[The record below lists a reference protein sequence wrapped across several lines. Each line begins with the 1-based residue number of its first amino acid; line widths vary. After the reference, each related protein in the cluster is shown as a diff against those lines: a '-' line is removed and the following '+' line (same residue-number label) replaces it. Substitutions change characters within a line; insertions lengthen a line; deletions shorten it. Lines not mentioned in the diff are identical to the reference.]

1 MSRRTGV
8 FVPVVM
14 VASVI
19 SRAAHADE
27 LFLGGAQYGA
37 NASYS
42 YIGSVIPLPGSTLGS
57 GFAARLWGDY
67 LTYNYRTGS
76 AKIDAAG
83 WGGELAGVYQ
93 FSGAWGWSDLSAGA
107 RYRDTNLSPDDPNN
121 RARGSH
127 VYLTLQ
133 ADGGYN
139 LDANWRFR
147 GIASYTPLITGYFIQ
162 PAIDRAIS
170 QSVRAGLDVTFQGDR
185 SYKQVYAG
193 ANVTIIIDDRRS
205 VGLRAG
211 TMTSGGGSGLYA
223 GISFVLTGS

>member
-8 FVPVVM
+8 FVPVV
-14 VASVI
+14 VLASVI
-19 SRAAHADE
+19 SLCAAHADD
-27 LFLGGAQYGA
+27 LFLGGAQYGRMHPTL
-37 NASYS
+37 

-83 WGGELAGVYQ
+83 WGSELAGVYQ
-93 FSGAWGWSDLSAGA
+93 FSGPWGWSDLSAGA

-121 RARGSH
+121 RARGAH

-139 LDANWRFR
+139 L
-147 GIASYTPLITGYFIQ
+147 TMQTGGFAES
-162 PAIDRAIS
+162 PATRP
-170 QSVRAGLDVTFQGDR
+170 
-185 SYKQVYAG
+185 
-193 ANVTIIIDDRRS
+193 
-205 VGLRAG
+205 
-211 TMTSGGGSGLYA
+211 
-223 GISFVLTGS
+223 